1 MATKRCLPTRFFE
14 DPDVMSL
21 SSKDAQLILIGLVLM
36 ADDEGRELAHTSLIS
51 RKLDYT
57 PDLVEQ
63 VLSELEANDLIIL
76 YQAGRHRY
84 YSLTRWKQWQSLSPA
99 KITPSKHPAPPS
111 ERGEKA
117 VLPSFED
124 ESEHS
129 QENGGISQG
138 NSGKSGESPSQYNL
152 SQYNLSQR
160 KQSEEQNHEEQSS
173 PPANVIPFPPSADG
187 DDAQVEEKGK
197 DLEGLTTQIAAIL
210 QLPASAALHRLVQE
224 FAQEPDL
231 SLTGEADA
239 ACEWIDDQQR
249 NRKGKRISPA
259 FFREWLKRERASIH
273 KRRASLAEQEATG
286 TDNRAPTSPSAS
298 KGLTGKSLMHMEQQY
313 QQFQAQRGPRK

>member
-99 KITPSKHPAPPS
+99 KITPSK
-111 ERGEKA
+111 
-117 VLPSFED
+117 
-124 ESEHS
+124 
-129 QENGGISQG
+129 
-138 NSGKSGESPSQYNL
+138 
-152 SQYNLSQR
+152 
-160 KQSEEQNHEEQSS
+160 
-173 PPANVIPFPPSADG
+173 
-187 DDAQVEEKGK
+187 
-197 DLEGLTTQIAAIL
+197 
-210 QLPASAALHRLVQE
+210 QLA
-224 FAQEPDL
+224 
-231 SLTGEADA
+231 
-239 ACEWIDDQQR
+239 
-249 NRKGKRISPA
+249 
-259 FFREWLKRERASIH
+259 
-273 KRRASLAEQEATG
+273 
-286 TDNRAPTSPSAS
+286 
-298 KGLTGKSLMHMEQQY
+298 
-313 QQFQAQRGPRK
+313 